1 MKNKTVEKL
10 MRFLITLLGA
20 GIGAAL
26 AALIL
31 PLFSRWYPIESPYA
45 PIALY
50 AALCL
55 VGAAVCFAFSSAIIG
70 RTMKLIAAGKHQF
83 CEKPLAENHVQALEM
98 TEAAEAAGVFRLS

>member
-1 MKNKTVEKL
+1 MFSYIYYVNQKAGCKKMKNKTVEKL

-31 PLFSRWYPIESPYA
+31 PLLSRWYAMSSPYA

-55 VGAAVCFAFSSAIIG
+55 VGAAVCFASSSAIIG
-70 RTMKLIAAGKHQF
+70 RTMKLIAAANASGTR
-83 CEKPLAENHVQALEM
+83 CPPS
-98 TEAAEAAGVFRLS
+98 RSC